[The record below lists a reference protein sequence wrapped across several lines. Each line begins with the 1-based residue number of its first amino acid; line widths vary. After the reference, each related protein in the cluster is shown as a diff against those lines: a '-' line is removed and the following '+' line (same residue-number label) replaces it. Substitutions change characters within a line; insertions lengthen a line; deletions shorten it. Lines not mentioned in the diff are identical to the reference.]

1 MNKLRFLPLLLL
13 CFFVITLTSCD
24 KDEKDDVS
32 PNMSLITAGTW
43 TGSAIYIDGENITNE
58 FEEETGL
65 DFGRYTSK
73 FERDGTYTDTY
84 DGRVV
89 VEGTW
94 EYGNNERIVIF
105 EKGTT
110 NKYEVVISKLDEDEF
125 FYQQSGIEYR
135 FKR

>member
-13 CFFVITLTSCD
+13 CFFTITLTSCD

-43 TGSAIYIDGENITNE
+43 TGSAIYIDGKNMTNE

-73 FERDGTYTDTY
+73 FERDGTYADSY

-89 VEGTW
+89 VEGIW
-94 EYGNNERIVIF
+94 EYGNNERIIIF

-110 NKYEVVISKLDEDEF
+110 NKYEVVISKLDEDEL